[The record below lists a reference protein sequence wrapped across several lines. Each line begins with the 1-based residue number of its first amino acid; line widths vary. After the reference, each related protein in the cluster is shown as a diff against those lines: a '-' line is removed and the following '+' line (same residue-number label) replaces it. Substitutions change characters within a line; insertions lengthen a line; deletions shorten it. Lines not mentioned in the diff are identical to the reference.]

1 MLGRLVGPG
10 FRRFHIG
17 AAVGVLLGVLPG
29 VVSAHGGIE
38 ELDPRIVGP
47 TIAVAV
53 LLFLGLFGFMLTG
66 PAWLLGLPEETTI
79 TDDRVVPLPQRQRN
93 TLSISQESSISEEEG
108 KRWRGRSAG

>member
-47 TIAVAV
+47 TLAAGV
-53 LLFLGLFGFMLTG
+53 LLFIGLFGLMLTG